1 MRGSLRV
8 AVHSTF
14 PPPSIHVFKFLAT
27 LHGRTPQNHTPRQPF
42 STFFWKI
49 SRLRTEAL
57 LMDTS
62 DACSTLWPMPAN
74 TGCSESTTA
83 YYRTH
88 ASSACSALDL
98 PLTEGWRRCAL
109 SDAELSHLAVSW
121 NIWATFP
128 RECGALRPECLYLIW
143 DGADHTRA
151 HAPPPRSHTS
161 WFSPSTH
168 PRISGTPRRAPRG
181 AYYTSAL
188 PAPRAPDNVMRGALS
203 LVLLLSVPTSSR
215 HLLLY
220 RPLHPLL
227 FRRPILPPP
236 VIVFPP
242 STTPSPPAASLPAS
256 HIHISH

>member
-1 MRGSLRV
+1 MATPPGSSAGGADGGGVRVDISVGYSIKRRNSAWPEVNARITPRGGALNLS
-8 AVHSTF
+8 S
-14 PPPSIHVFKFLAT
+14 SIHPCLQIFGY

-42 STFFWKI
+42 STSFWKI

-62 DACSTLWPMPAN
+62 DACSTLWAMPVN

-83 YYRTH
+83 YSRTH

-143 DGADHTRA
+143 DGTDHTRA
-151 HAPPPRSHTS
+151 HAPPATLAH
-161 WFSPSTH
+161 FMVLAVY
-168 PRISGTPRRAPRG
+168 APADLG
-181 AYYTSAL
+181 D
-188 PAPRAPDNVMRGALS
+188 PAPCATRGVLYQRTTCASRAYVADHM
-203 LVLLLSVPTSSR
+203 
-215 HLLLY
+215 
-220 RPLHPLL
+220 
-227 FRRPILPPP
+227 
-236 VIVFPP
+236 
-242 STTPSPPAASLPAS
+242 PSPRLPGA
-256 HIHISH
+256 HILRSG